1 MSKSS
6 RIEARIDNDLK
17 QAAEAIFSQLGVS
30 PSEAIRMFYRQ
41 VSLHKGFPFD
51 IRIPNAETI
60 AALQELN
67 QPDGL
72 IRHNSVEDMFAAWDD
87 DEGEC

>member
-6 RIEARIDNDLK
+6 RIEARIDSDLK
-17 QAAEAIFSQLGVS
+17 QAAEAIFAQLGVS

-51 IRIPNAETI
+51 VRIPNAETI

-67 QPDGL
+67 QPDRL
-72 IRHNSVEDMFAAWDD
+72 IRHHSVEEMFAAWDA